1 MMVNR
6 PLPQINEAINFLAK
20 NRPSSLRELSGAL
33 PDLEDRGLLKPGRIL
48 GKEDSPQLLRSLAD
62 AMVRSLTGQIESL
75 DAQLPRVKR
84 SIKMR
89 RIVRLVGEV
98 GAVAGSASVV
108 SFLAAELVEGSL
120 VSGIIALIAS
130 LSAVLVDF
138 FGQSDDPDVGLQQL
152 YFELAATR
160 VRSQQIVTQLRV
172 RIERFDVADEW
183 NTAVCDKLVREGNE
197 VSGCV
202 NALLAK
208 IPS

>member
-1 MMVNR
+1 MVNR